1 MRICVTGQSGFI
13 GKHVVRELK
22 SRGHVVVEYLCENPN
37 AIIHLAWSGLPN
49 YESEKHFENVDWQT
63 DFIEEA
69 VRDGIRNITVTGTCL
84 ETVKNPPPYAL
95 AKLKL
100 QSNLAAILPELKWA
114 RLWYL
119 FGDGQPDH
127 CLLPRLM
134 NAVTNHEPR
143 FSVIDG
149 NRDFISVTNVARM
162 LVRVAEQE
170 EVTGIIDVCHGF
182 AQSVKSFCKKYVTNS
197 TELVTDYPRPSYEPY
212 SFHGDRTKLNRILEH
227 TN

>member
-1 MRICVTGQSGFI
+1 MRVLVTGQAGFI

-22 SRGHVVVEYLCENPN
+22 HRGHVVVDYLSENPN
-37 AIIHLAWSGLPN
+37 AIIHLAWRGLPN
-49 YESEKHFENVDWQT
+49 YESYSHFYNVNWQT

-69 VRDGIRNITVTGTCL
+69 VSQGIRNITVTGTCL
-84 ETVKNPPPYAL
+84 ETVNNPPMYAL

-134 NAVTNHEPR
+134 EAVMNHEPK

-149 NRDFISVTNVARM
+149 NRDFINVTNVAKL
-162 LVRVAEQE
+162 LVLISEQD

-197 TELVTDYPRPSYEPY
+197 TKLVTDYPRPSYEPY

-227 TN
+227 AH